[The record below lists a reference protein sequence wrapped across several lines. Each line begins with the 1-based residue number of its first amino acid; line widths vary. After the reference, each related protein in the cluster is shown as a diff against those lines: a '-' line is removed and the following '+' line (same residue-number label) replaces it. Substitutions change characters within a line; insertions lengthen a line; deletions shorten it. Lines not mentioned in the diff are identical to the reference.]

1 MNRTFL
7 NLLIDTTVAVLF
19 LMMAATG
26 YILRFPL
33 PPGTNK
39 DLLLWGFTRHEWG
52 GAHFWV
58 SLALVSVLAVHLALH
73 WQWVVSVV
81 GRRLLGRARVGGH
94 SLVSGGLSIL
104 ALAGGGALFAWAAQ
118 RGLMPIAQV
127 RPDVCPPSSGD
138 QGDAPPC
145 SGAPSGADDAA
156 TSAGATI
163 RFWDEVYP
171 ILERSCLRC
180 HGPARQRGGVRV
192 DRKQDLLGG
201 GERGPLVLP
210 GRAAESPLIALVSG
224 ARQDIAFPEQ
234 HRLPES
240 QVLLL
245 KAWIDA
251 GAEWPERTPR

>member
-1 MNRTFL
+1 MNRTSL

-19 LMMAATG
+19 LTMMATG
-26 YILRFPL
+26 YLLRFPL

-39 DLLLWGFTRHEWG
+39 DLLLWGLTRHGWG
-52 GAHFWV
+52 GVHFWV

-81 GRRLLGRARVGGH
+81 GRRLLGRARVEGH

-104 ALAGGGALFAWAAQ
+104 ALAGAGILFAWAAQ
-118 RGLMPIAQV
+118 QSLKPITQM
-127 RPDVCPPSSGD
+127 RPDVCPPPSRDG
-138 QGDAPPC
+138 GEAPC
-145 SGAPSGADDAA
+145 SDDSPGADGTA
-156 TSAGATI
+156 TSAGAKV

-171 ILERSCLRC
+171 VLERSCLRC
-180 HGPARQRGGVRV
+180 HGPTRQRGGVRV
-192 DRKQDLLGG
+192 DRKQDLVGG
-201 GERGPLVLP
+201 GGREPLVLP

-224 ARQDIAFPEQ
+224 SRTDIAFPEQ
-234 HRLPES
+234 HRLPEG